1 MADERLEAHTDD
13 PGDYR
18 ASEWG
23 PGDEADLQDEF
34 RNMARILEHAGY
46 DGRLERAYWMDEP
59 DAPDGPDW
67 PFGEK
72 LQSMGGDIRKAV
84 REGPGWH
91 GDPDQLERV
100 AQAYQETYQNED
112 ERDHTELAYTAARM
126 VAGSA
131 WETGRGLAARS
142 MIAGKTTDWA
152 PDLPSAG
159 ERAMEQVE
167 SITLELARELYMA
180 SEGPNSQGRSGIRE
194 IFRRAGEKLEN
205 AARDMELLSSG
216 TPDPNHFA
224 AELMRRDPEMSR
236 GLHEESSRGE
246 WAMDGDASR
255 AETAFH
261 IFQESVSGLSDAHRA
276 DAAARLEKAMTAHLT
291 AQPEEKGHEACDPTL
306 RAAPGAGQARTDL
319 ETGLAQNDRGLF
331 MQGTEKLY
339 QASQKLKEID
349 AD

>member
-1 MADERLEAHTDD
+1 MADERLEAHTES
-13 PGDYR
+13 PGDHR

-34 RNMARILEHAGY
+34 RNMARMLERAGY
-46 DGRLERAYWMDEP
+46 DGRLERAD
-59 DAPDGPDW
+59 DADRQDAPDW

-72 LQSMGGDIRKAV
+72 LRSMGGDIRKAV
-84 REGPGWH
+84 REGHGWH
-91 GDPDQLERV
+91 GNPDQLERV
-100 AQAYQETYQNED
+100 AQAYQETHQDEED
-112 ERDHTELAYTAARM
+112 GDHTELAYTAARM

-180 SEGPNSQGRSGIRE
+180 SEGPNSQDPGGARE

-224 AELMRRDPEMSR
+224 AELMRRDPEMSQS
-236 GLHEESSRGE
+236 LHEEFRRGE
-246 WAMDGDASR
+246 WTMDGDASR
-255 AETAFH
+255 AETAFQV
-261 IFQESVSGLSDAHRA
+261 FQESVSGLSDAHRA

-291 AQPEEKGHEACDPTL
+291 AEPAEKGHGASDP
-306 RAAPGAGQARTDL
+306 APQAETGAGSARTDL

-339 QASQKLKEID
+339 RASQRLNGSGE
-349 AD
+349 

>member
-13 PGDYR
+13 PGDHR

-46 DGRLERAYWMDEP
+46 DGRLERADEADQP
-59 DAPDGPDW
+59 DAPDW

-72 LQSMGGDIRKAV
+72 LRSMGGDIRKTV

-100 AQAYQETYQNED
+100 AQAYQETHQDEED
-112 ERDHTELAYTAARM
+112 GDHAELAYTAARM

-142 MIAGKTTDWA
+142 MITGKTTDWA
-152 PDLPSAG
+152 PELPSAG

-180 SEGPNSQGRSGIRE
+180 SEGPNSQDRSGIRE

-205 AARDMELLSSG
+205 AAMDMELLSSG

-236 GLHEESSRGE
+236 SLHEESRRGE

-255 AETAFH
+255 AETAFQ

-276 DAAARLEKAMTAHLT
+276 DAAARLEKAMTAHL
-291 AQPEEKGHEACDPTL
+291 AEKGHEACNPTL
-306 RAAPGAGQARTDL
+306 RAAPGARRAKTDL

-339 QASQKLKEID
+339 RASQRLKEID
-349 AD
+349 AG